1 MSLTA
6 FNRMRRNQTEAK
18 KINKIS
24 EKVEDIENQVKKAE
38 VEIIEE
44 KEQLE
49 KKDTASIRRNNRKQL
64 KMGE

>member
-38 VEIIEE
+38 VEIIE
-44 KEQLE
+44 